1 MTLRLTVP
9 TRKRLERLAK
19 ATARSKA
26 FLAQEAIESY
36 LDLQEWQVAAVE
48 RGLRDADE
56 GRLLD
61 DAAVDD
67 WLAGWGTKKEK
78 KAPR

>member
-9 TRKRLERLAK
+9 TRKRLERLAR

-61 DAAVDD
+61 DAAVDG